1 MGMYPISN
9 AEITQIQNDVASAAC
24 DKDCVIQRATKSSD
38 GYGSQTETYTTIAT
52 VKAGMT
58 QPSSGLMQ
66 NYSYIIENLASWV
79 VHFAIGTDVKHR
91 DHLVIEGQTLEVH
104 VILDP
109 RSFPGLLT
117 VIAAELK

>member
-1 MGMYPISN
+1 MGMYPISTT
-9 AEITQIQNDVASAAC
+9 ELQQIQSDVASAAC
-24 DKDCVIQRATKSSD
+24 DKDCDIQRATTSND

-58 QPSSGLMQ
+58 QPSGGMLQ
-66 NYSYIIENLASWV
+66 NYSFIIEDLAAWQV
-79 VHFAIGTDVKHR
+79 KFPIGTDVRHR
-91 DHLVIEGQTLEVH
+91 DRLSIEGQTLEVH

>member
-9 AEITQIQNDVASAAC
+9 TELMQIQADVASAAL
-24 DKDCVIQRATKSSD
+24 DKDCDILRGATSND
-38 GYGSQTETYTTIAT
+38 VYGSQTETYSTVNT

-66 NYSYIIENLASWV
+66 NYAYAIADLASWA
-79 VHFAIGTDVKHR
+79 VHFAVGTDVRHR
-91 DHLVIEGQTLEVH
+91 DRLSIEGQLLEVH

>member
-9 AEITQIQNDVASAAC
+9 AELISIQNDVAIAAC
-24 DKDCVIQRATKSSD
+24 DKDCDIQRATTSHD

-58 QPSSGLMQ
+58 QPSGGMLQ
-66 NYSYIIENLASWV
+66 NYAFAIADLASWA
-79 VHFAIGTDVKHR
+79 VHFAIGTDVRHR